1 MTELV
6 DVSVLN
12 VPKPESGVQVRILL
26 VVIHNRGVNMSK
38 KRCFVLYE
46 REGKRNSAFIEIDD
60 VYITGTLFRSLK
72 SHVSDKIADLYTDR
86 YGYVLILDFKVIA
99 SV

>member
-12 VPKPESGVQVRILL
+12 VPKPESGVQVQILL

-38 KRCFVLYE
+38 KRCFVRYE
-46 REGKRNSAFIEIDD
+46 RNGKERSAFIEIDD
-60 VYITGTLFRSLK
+60 MYITGS
-72 SHVSDKIADLYTDR
+72 VSDKIDSLYKDMS
-86 YGYVLILDFKVIA
+86 GYILILDFKVIA
-99 SV
+99 